1 MYACRTLSEN
11 LVIDRRMD
19 LYGQSVIE
27 QDPSFLYVDILAG
40 PSSIYLQLLAIQYRY
55 TCIPVD
61 RLYGHAQFCIR
72 VMITNVQGIAFEI
85 VTSISKIRNNETQSY
100 FQLLLLKG
108 IARR

>member
-19 LYGQSVIE
+19 LLGQSVVE
-27 QDPSFLYVDILAG
+27 QDPSFLYVDT
-40 PSSIYLQLLAIQYRY
+40 SSIYLQLLAIQYRY

-61 RLYGHAQFCIR
+61 RLYGHAQFCFR
-72 VMITNVQGIAFEI
+72 VMITNVQGTNFEI
-85 VTSISKIRNNETQSY
+85 VTSISKIRNNETQSD